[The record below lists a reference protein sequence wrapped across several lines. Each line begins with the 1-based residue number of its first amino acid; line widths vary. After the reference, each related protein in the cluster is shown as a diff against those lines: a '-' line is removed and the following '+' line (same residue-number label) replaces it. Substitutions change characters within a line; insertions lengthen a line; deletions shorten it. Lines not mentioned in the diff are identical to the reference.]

1 VTTDPASRGR
11 FPWWLGLLGGVFLL
25 SVAWMVVVSLR
36 DPTPPTYRALAG
48 GDTAV
53 TDSGGTFRVTLDAR
67 DPDRWVSVDLDSG
80 RVRDGRPP
88 GWDLAA
94 RRFRV
99 ISNGGDGLPGDAA
112 VARASRPG
120 PSVRE
125 GAPEGRWAVTER
137 DEDGELAHPVLEDWY
152 DYDFFSHLL
161 TPRPRT
167 YAVRTTGGRVATIRF
182 LSYYCPGPD
191 AGCVTLRYA
200 LPARGSGRSGATGSG
215 GRARGGAP

>member
-1 VTTDPASRGR
+1 MTTDPASRGR

-36 DPTPPTYRALAG
+36 DPTPPTYRALAA
-48 GDTAV
+48 GDSAV
-53 TDSGGTFRVTLDAR
+53 TDSGGTLRVTLDAR

-80 RVRDGRPP
+80 RVRAGRPA

-94 RRFRV
+94 RRFHV
-99 ISNGGDGLPGDAA
+99 ISNGGEGLPGDAA
-112 VARASRPG
+112 VARARRPG
-120 PSVRE
+120 PGVE
-125 GAPEGRWAVTER
+125 AGTPKGRWAVTDR
-137 DEDGELAHPVLEDWY
+137 DEDGELTHPVLEDWY
-152 DYDFFSHLL
+152 EYDFFSHLL

-167 YAVRTTGGRVATIRF
+167 YAVRTTGGRTARIRF

-200 LPARGSGRSGATGSG
+200 LPGRDTGRDRAAGTGGPGRRG
-215 GRARGGAP
+215 GR

>member
-1 VTTDPASRGR
+1 MTTDAPARGR

-36 DPTPPTYRALAG
+36 NPTPPTYPPFAG

-53 TDSGGTFRVTLDAR
+53 ADSGGTLRVTLDAR

-80 RVRDGRPP
+80 RVRHGRPP

-94 RRFRV
+94 RRFHV
-99 ISNGGDGLPGDAA
+99 VSNGGEGLPGDAA
-112 VARASRPG
+112 AAPARRPG
-120 PSVRE
+120 LDVP
-125 GAPEGRWAVTER
+125 AAPPEGGWAVTER
-137 DEDGELAHPVLEDWY
+137 DEDGELGHPLFAGWY

-167 YAVRTTGGRVATIRF
+167 YAVRTTGGRTAKIRF

-191 AGCVTLRYA
+191 AGCVTVRYA
-200 LPARGSGRSGATGSG
+200 LPGRDTGQDRATGTAGPG
-215 GRARGGAP
+215 GRGDR